1 MTQQNPSYADWQP
14 TLQRVMTYLV
24 GKIEDY
30 SRVCKERTGE
40 PAYEHLI
47 YRVKSIDSMNEKC
60 VRKGLPVSARSA
72 LRELNDAIGIRIVC
86 RFIDDIYTNLEAIRS
101 FPFCRI
107 IKEKDYISHVKP
119 NGYRS
124 YHIIIEV
131 TAPFED
137 IDGKNPGRFFAEL
150 QLRTI
155 AMDSWA
161 SLEHEVKYKQDIEDP
176 ALIIE
181 ELKRCADELAAC
193 DLSMQTMSHLIRK
206 NHKKES

>member
-1 MTQQNPSYADWQP
+1 
-14 TLQRVMTYLV
+14 
-24 GKIEDY
+24 
-30 SRVCKERTGE
+30 
-40 PAYEHLI
+40 
-47 YRVKSIDSMNEKC
+47 MNEKC

-137 IDGKNPGRFFAEL
+137 IDGKNPGRF
-150 QLRTI
+150 LRSCSCGPLPWI
-155 AMDSWA
+155 PGQVWNM
-161 SLEHEVKYKQDIEDP
+161 K
-176 ALIIE
+176 
-181 ELKRCADELAAC
+181 
-193 DLSMQTMSHLIRK
+193 
-206 NHKKES
+206 